1 MALPK
6 ILATVHLGFYIEPID
21 IEGTNTSDNMRV
33 VMEKPV
39 INGVECVLP
48 ISSELDELKA
58 GAFAYL
64 TNYMGGWGAYD
75 LELNPAKPLSP
86 KMLDAIFRYRVVATD
101 VNGAYSEANSTIVE
115 DNIVIEGYMVPT
127 FAQQIITSSS
137 NFLAISASLRNQVR
151 AAVSISLPNLLR
163 LIDIQRGVAVPFAI
177 NA

>member
-21 IEGTNTSDNMRV
+21 IEGTNITDNMQV

-48 ISSELDELKA
+48 ISSEIDELKA

-75 LELNPAKPLSP
+75 LELNPAKPLTP
-86 KMLDAIFRYRVVATD
+86 KMLDATFRFRVIAND
-101 VNGAYSEANSTIVE
+101 VNGAYSEANSSIVE

-127 FAQQIITSSS
+127 FAQQNITSSS
-137 NFLAISASLRNQVR
+137 NFLAISLALRNEVR
-151 AAVSISLPNLLR
+151 NAFAVALPNLLR